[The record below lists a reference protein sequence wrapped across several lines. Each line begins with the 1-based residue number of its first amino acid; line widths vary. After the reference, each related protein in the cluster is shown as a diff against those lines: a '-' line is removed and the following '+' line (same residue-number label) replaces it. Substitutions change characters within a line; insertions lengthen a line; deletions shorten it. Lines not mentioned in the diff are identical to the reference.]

1 MSFLHIL
8 KKRERDILRVVV
20 KQAHFQHYP
29 KEFCTDYEADK
40 MISSIG
46 PEVIDRLI
54 RVGKDMKVDQL

>member
-1 MSFLHIL
+1 VSFLHTL
-8 KKRERDILRVVV
+8 KKQERDILRVVV
-20 KQAHFQHYP
+20 KQAHFKHYP
-29 KEFCTDYEADK
+29 KDFCTDYEADK